1 MNKNIRS
8 IVAAEEAVSFGV
20 VEPLDSAFQTF
31 HLRPLFPAG
40 ASTEY
45 GANQEVRKNV

>member
-1 MNKNIRS
+1 VNKNIRS

-31 HLRPLFPAG
+31 HLRPLFLREPL
-40 ASTEY
+40 TEN
-45 GANQEVRKNV
+45 GANPEVRKNV